1 MLFSVSIMSKN
12 SWWSS
17 WHLLLRI
24 TNSWNIFLFYLVF
37 FSPRG
42 HLWPKHDMNQAL
54 LMTVLMG
61 LTFADEV
68 LQSANEM
75 HSTSQTTQLRALLA
89 WRERGKSA
97 S

>member
-1 MLFSVSIMSKN
+1 
-12 SWWSS
+12 
-17 WHLLLRI
+17 
-24 TNSWNIFLFYLVF
+24 
-37 FSPRG
+37 
-42 HLWPKHDMNQAL
+42 MNQAL

-97 S
+97 SWHKNSFMFTIAQEQGAPAIREA